1 MRFCAAIH
9 LTSSDTIRDSRGS
22 IENKETPRGDGN
34 TSSLYLCGNDNIEN
48 KETPRGDGNPFTFEF
63 ITKTGFIENKET
75 PRGDGNNLKM
85 FRNNCYLL

>member
-34 TSSLYLCGNDNIEN
+34 KVIELKSFSIQIEN
-48 KETPRGDGNPFTFEF
+48 KETPRGDGNSSRFCFNPYMNRE
-63 ITKTGFIENKET
+63 
-75 PRGDGNNLKM
+75 
-85 FRNNCYLL
+85 

>member
-34 TSSLYLCGNDNIEN
+34 YSNSSRNIELYDIEN
-48 KETPRGDGNPFTFEF
+48 KETPRGDGNSFNEF
-63 ITKTGFIENKET
+63 LNVT
-75 PRGDGNNLKM
+75 L
-85 FRNNCYLL
+85 

>member
-34 TSSLYLCGNDNIEN
+34 PNVAPFLFVYWYIEN
-48 KETPRGDGNPFTFEF
+48 KETPRGDGN
-63 ITKTGFIENKET
+63 
-75 PRGDGNNLKM
+75 
-85 FRNNCYLL
+85 

>member
-34 TSSLYLCGNDNIEN
+34 GASF
-48 KETPRGDGNPFTFEF
+48 DGAFLT
-63 ITKTGFIENKET
+63 FIENKET
-75 PRGDGNNLKM
+75 PRGDGNLCPTQSHCT
-85 FRNNCYLL
+85 F

>member
-34 TSSLYLCGNDNIEN
+34 ELVNLYSVQSRRIEN
-48 KETPRGDGNPFTFEF
+48 KETPRGDGNGIKETLSTSINP
-63 ITKTGFIENKET
+63 IENKET
-75 PRGDGNNLKM
+75 PRGDGNL
-85 FRNNCYLL
+85 

>member
-34 TSSLYLCGNDNIEN
+34 LNSKSSVLYSHIEN
-48 KETPRGDGNPFTFEF
+48 KETPRGDGNTGSEMCKQFDFTNRE
-63 ITKTGFIENKET
+63 
-75 PRGDGNNLKM
+75 
-85 FRNNCYLL
+85 

>member
-34 TSSLYLCGNDNIEN
+34 FDFLSNAHTITIEN
-48 KETPRGDGNPFTFEF
+48 KETPRGDGN
-63 ITKTGFIENKET
+63 
-75 PRGDGNNLKM
+75 
-85 FRNNCYLL
+85 C

>member
-34 TSSLYLCGNDNIEN
+34 TLMIVPTSAFIKIEN
-48 KETPRGDGNPFTFEF
+48 KETPRGDGN
-63 ITKTGFIENKET
+63 
-75 PRGDGNNLKM
+75 
-85 FRNNCYLL
+85 

>member
-34 TSSLYLCGNDNIEN
+34 GIKETLSTSINPIEN
-48 KETPRGDGNPFTFEF
+48 KETPRGDGNYTR
-63 ITKTGFIENKET
+63 THTSK
-75 PRGDGNNLKM
+75 
-85 FRNNCYLL
+85 

>member
-34 TSSLYLCGNDNIEN
+34 LEMAFASEVSQDMIEN
-48 KETPRGDGNPFTFEF
+48 KETPRGDGN
-63 ITKTGFIENKET
+63 
-75 PRGDGNNLKM
+75 RA
-85 FRNNCYLL
+85 LLLHMPTL

>member
-34 TSSLYLCGNDNIEN
+34 SILSYLFIYKPSIEN
-48 KETPRGDGNPFTFEF
+48 KETPRGDGNSIYFSTTVA
-63 ITKTGFIENKET
+63 ICIENKET
-75 PRGDGNNLKM
+75 PRGGGCRL
-85 FRNNCYLL
+85 FVRLV

>member
-34 TSSLYLCGNDNIEN
+34 SIYFSTTVAICIEN
-48 KETPRGDGNPFTFEF
+48 KETPRGGGCRLFV
-63 ITKTGFIENKET
+63 
-75 PRGDGNNLKM
+75 RLV
-85 FRNNCYLL
+85 

>member
-34 TSSLYLCGNDNIEN
+34 PIKKKSQNKERNIEN
-48 KETPRGDGNPFTFEF
+48 KETPRGDGNPKYPAYSSAFPYRE
-63 ITKTGFIENKET
+63 
-75 PRGDGNNLKM
+75 
-85 FRNNCYLL
+85 